1 MRHFRYISE
10 PNMLYFSST
19 LMKNFFKKNQLKC
32 LNVVQEVGRDPLRIP
47 LSTPID
53 ETVETAKRL
62 QIAKIRLASVLPQ
75 PTLIADSQTI
85 TQPNLSEDQ
94 QINDT
99 TASSLETD
107 I

>member
-1 MRHFRYISE
+1 
-10 PNMLYFSST
+10 
-19 LMKNFFKKNQLKC
+19 MKNFFKKNPPKR

-53 ETVETAKRL
+53 ESVETAKRL
-62 QIAKIRLASVLPQ
+62 LVAKIRLASVLPQ
-75 PTLIADSQTI
+75 PIFIANSQTI

-94 QINDT
+94 QINDKT
-99 TASSLETD
+99 ISSLETD

>member
-1 MRHFRYISE
+1 MSK
-10 PNMLYFSST
+10 PNKLYFSSIV
-19 LMKNFFKKNQLKC
+19 MKKFFKKKQPKC

-53 ETVETAKRL
+53 ESVETAKRL
-62 QIAKIRLASVLPQ
+62 LIARIRLASVLPQ

-85 TQPNLSEDQ
+85 TQPNLSEGQ
-94 QINDT
+94 QIKDKT
-99 TASSLETD
+99 ISSLETD